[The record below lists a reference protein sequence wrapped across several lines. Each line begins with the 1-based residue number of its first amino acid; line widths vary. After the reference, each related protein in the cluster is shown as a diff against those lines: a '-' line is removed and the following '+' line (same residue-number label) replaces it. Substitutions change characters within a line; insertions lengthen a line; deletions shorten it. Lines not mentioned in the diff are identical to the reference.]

1 MNATNLYGTTQANAA
16 RALIG
21 AGVLADNRNDLYRQ
35 ILVALANR
43 TGGGS
48 GGSGTVT
55 AFAFTNGNGIVG
67 AVTTPNTTPTL
78 ALTLGAITPTTVNGL
93 TFAQSLSGFT
103 IQGGTFSSKTLS
115 IGNSLVFQGTDGSTL
130 DIGTGGTLGTAA
142 YTASNAYVP
151 AASVTGGGVIATGGF
166 TLTVPATGTAAL
178 LGAANVFTA
187 GQTVSGASL
196 TLSGNQSAAAWTTTG
211 IRLIGVPGT
220 LTDTSS
226 SGTVA
231 AAYTDKLGGNTIAAS
246 NATTFTNYISAY
258 FSSPTAGTNVT
269 FTQKWGCGTDYFM
282 AQGNGAAGQPTALF
296 SGTPYTAGTA
306 TSNKPA
312 VLIEP
317 TGTTSNAWSTSG
329 TLLGVNAASGSTADL
344 IVACTNSASSG
355 NGRFTVNY
363 QGRVTT
369 DTLLI
374 GNTTTSINANAY
386 FQGNCV
392 ITGGVYANRTAT
404 AQYWFG
410 AADDLILSRIGAA
423 SLGLGV
429 GSATPITQS
438 ISGAPGSGTNIT
450 GGTLNIGTKGTGTG
464 LGGVINLQTH
474 AAGSSGSALGTL
486 VNVLS
491 IVAPGQVKITGIP
504 TSSAGL
510 ASGTIYS
517 NAGIL
522 AIVP

>member
-1 MNATNLYGTTQANAA
+1 MNATNLYGTTQAAAA

-21 AGVLADNRNDLYRQ
+21 ADVLADNRNDLYLQ

-55 AFAFTNGNGIVG
+55 AFAFTNGAGITG
-67 AVTTPNTTPTL
+67 TVTTPNTTPTL
-78 ALTLGAITPTTVNGL
+78 TLTLGAITPTTVNGL
-93 TFAQSLSGFT
+93 ALLPVLNGFNISG
-103 IQGGTFSSKTLS
+103 GSGSSKTLVVS
-115 IGNSLVFQGTDGSTL
+115 NSLTFQGTDGSSL
-130 DIGTGGTLGTAA
+130 NIGAGGTLGTAA
-142 YTASNAYVP
+142 FTAASAYVP

-258 FSSPTAGTNVT
+258 FSAPTAGTNVT
-269 FTQKWGCGTDYFM
+269 FTQKWGCGTDYFT

-317 TGTTSNAWSTSG
+317 TGTTSNAWSTAG
-329 TLLGVNAASGSTADL
+329 TMIGVNAASGFTGRL
-344 IVACTNSASSG
+344 ASFQLAG
-355 NGRFTVNY
+355 VEK
-363 QGRVTT
+363 
-369 DTLLI
+369 
-374 GNTTTSINANAY
+374 AY
-386 FQGNCV
+386 IRQD
-392 ITGGVYANRTAT
+392 
-404 AQYWFG
+404 G
-410 AADDLILSRIGAA
+410 AIA
-423 SLGLGV
+423 S
-429 GSATPITQS
+429 
-438 ISGAPGSGTNIT
+438 
-450 GGTLNIGTKGTGTG
+450 
-464 LGGVINLQTH
+464 
-474 AAGSSGSALGTL
+474 
-486 VNVLS
+486 
-491 IVAPGQVKITGIP
+491 ITGIGCNNIYDSNLNVVLGAQANIGGANGYYWNALQISGPWSITNFQSLSGAGAVNLSTTVTKFTSTGAAQALTLADGTDGQQKIIVHVAAGGTGVLTP
-504 TSSAGL
+504 TTK
-510 ASGTIYS
+510 SGFTTITFTNVGDNVTLQFATTIGWFVRGS
-517 NAGIL
+517 RG
-522 AIVP
+522 AIVA

>member
-1 MNATNLYGTTQANAA
+1 MNATNLYGATQANAA

-21 AGVLADNRNDLYRQ
+21 ADVLADNRNDLYRQ

-78 ALTLGAITPTTVNGL
+78 ALALTNITPTTVNGITLFGGL
-93 TFAQSLSGFT
+93 TEFT
-103 IQGGTFSSKTLS
+103 ITGGAVSAKTLTVS
-115 IGNSLVFQGTDGSTL
+115 NTLKFAGTDGSTL
-130 DIGTGGTLGTAA
+130 NIGTGGTLGTAA
-142 YTASNAYVP
+142 YTASGAYVP

-166 TLTVPATGTAAL
+166 TVTVPATGTAAL

-269 FTQKWGCGTDYFM
+269 FTQKWGCGTDYFT

-317 TGTTSNAWSTSG
+317 TGTTSNAWSTAG
-329 TLLGVNAASGSTADL
+329 TMIGVNAASGFTGRLASFQLAGVEKAYIRYDGAIASIVGFGCNNIYDANLSVVLGAQATIGGANGYYWNALQISGPWSITNFQSLSGAGAVNLSTT
-344 IVACTNSASSG
+344 VTK
-355 NGRFTVNY
+355 FTS
-363 QGRVTT
+363 T
-369 DTLLI
+369 
-374 GNTTTSINANAY
+374 
-386 FQGNCV
+386 
-392 ITGGVYANRTAT
+392 
-404 AQYWFG
+404 G
-410 AADDLILSRIGAA
+410 AAQALTLADGTDGQQKIIVHVAA
-423 SLGLGV
+423 
-429 GSATPITQS
+429 
-438 ISGAPGSGTNIT
+438 
-450 GGTLNIGTKGTGTG
+450 GGTGVLTPTTKSGFTTITFTNVGDNVTLQFATTIGWF
-464 LGGVINLQTH
+464 VR
-474 AAGSSGSALGTL
+474 GSRGAT
-486 VNVLS
+486 
-491 IVAPGQVKITGIP
+491 VA
-504 TSSAGL
+504 
-510 ASGTIYS
+510 
-517 NAGIL
+517 
-522 AIVP
+522 